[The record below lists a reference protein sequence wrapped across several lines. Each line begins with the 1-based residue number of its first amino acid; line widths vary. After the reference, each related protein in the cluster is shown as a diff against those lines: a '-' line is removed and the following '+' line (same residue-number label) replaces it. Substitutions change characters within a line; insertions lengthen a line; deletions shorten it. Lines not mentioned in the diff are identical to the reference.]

1 MKYVSMSS
9 TLQST
14 FTLTLKSDIT
24 NIKNGLRLIFHVG
37 ILQWFLMKVTC
48 AQRHTFFTMPDL
60 FYCNVQCDV
69 PKVVTAEL

>member
-1 MKYVSMSS
+1 MNYVSMSS

-24 NIKNGLRLIFHVG
+24 NIKNVLRLIFHVG
-37 ILQWFLMKVTC
+37 ILPWFLMKVTC
-48 AQRHTFFTMPDL
+48 VQGHTFFTMPDF

-69 PKVVTAEL
+69 PKA

>member
-1 MKYVSMSS
+1 MNNVSMSS

-24 NIKNGLRLIFHVG
+24 NIKNVLRLIFHVG

-48 AQRHTFFTMPDL
+48 AQGHTFFTTPDF
-60 FYCNVQCDV
+60 FYCNIQCDV
-69 PKVVTAEL
+69 PKA